1 MMQTLSL
8 FSLMMLITGAIDSI
22 RNLPATAL
30 FGSTLIFFF
39 IFAAILFLIPVA
51 LISAELSSKW
61 THKGGVYFW
70 VTKALGEKVGFLAIW
85 LQWINT
91 MVWYPTMLSFI
102 AGILAY
108 IIDPALAQN
117 KYYLISVILIVFWA
131 LTALNLRGLRTSAR
145 FAAACTVIGM
155 VIPMILIV
163 VLAAIWIVKGEP
175 MQIHLTASNI
185 FPSLAH
191 PQNWISLTAIVAS
204 YLGMELATVHVSHVK
219 DPSRNFPKALM
230 CSVAIILITMIL
242 GSLAIAMVLPHDKIS
257 LVTGVMEVFNSFF
270 HSYHMQWF
278 VPIIA
283 IMILIGSFG
292 GMINWIISPAR
303 GLLQAAD
310 HHFLPHFLQYRNK
323 HDVAAAVLLLQ
334 AILVSVICLV
344 FLFVPSVN
352 GSYWFLTDLS
362 TELYLLMYLL
372 MFIAAIVLKKRFPRV
387 EGAFHLPGKQWC
399 FYLVCVLGMMGCGL
413 ALYVGFFPPA
423 GIDVGGDHHYRVMF
437 TCGLLAM
444 ICPVVIFYIYH
455 LWKIRC
461 DSK

>member
-1 MMQTLSL
+1 MTQMLSL

-39 IFAAILFLIPVA
+39 VLAAILFLLPVA

-70 VTKALGEKVGFLAIW
+70 VTKALGEKIGFLAIW

-108 IIDPALAQN
+108 IIHPAWAQN
-117 KYYLISVILIVFWA
+117 KYYLITVILVVFWG
-131 LTALNLRGLRTSAR
+131 LTLLNLRGLRTSAR

-155 VIPMILIV
+155 VIPMIMII
-163 VLAAIWIVKGEP
+163 VLAVVWVVSGKP
-175 MQIHLTASNI
+175 MQIHLTASNV

-191 PQNWISLTAIVAS
+191 PQSWVSLTAIVAS

-219 DPSRNFPKALM
+219 NPSRNFPMALM
-230 CSVAIILITMIL
+230 CSVAIILVTMIL

-257 LVTGVMEVFNSFF
+257 LVTGVMEVFSSFF
-270 HSYHMQWF
+270 HAYHMTWF
-278 VPIIA
+278 VPVIA
-283 IMILIGSFG
+283 IMILIGGFG
-292 GMINWIISPAR
+292 SMINWIISPAR

-323 HDVAAAVLLLQ
+323 HDVAVSVLLLQ
-334 AILVSVICLV
+334 AILVSIICMV

-372 MFIAAIVLKKRFPRV
+372 MFVAAIVLKARFPRI
-387 EGAFHLPGKQWC
+387 ESGFHLPGKKVC
-399 FYLVCVLGMMGCGL
+399 FYVVCVLGMLGCAL
-413 ALYVGFFPPA
+413 ALYVGFFPPD
-423 GIDVGGDHHYRVMF
+423 GINVGGAHHYRMMF
-437 TCGLLAM
+437 IVGLVAM
-444 ICPVVIFYIYH
+444 VCPVVIFYVYH
-455 LWKIRC
+455 LWRRSSAIN
-461 DSK
+461 